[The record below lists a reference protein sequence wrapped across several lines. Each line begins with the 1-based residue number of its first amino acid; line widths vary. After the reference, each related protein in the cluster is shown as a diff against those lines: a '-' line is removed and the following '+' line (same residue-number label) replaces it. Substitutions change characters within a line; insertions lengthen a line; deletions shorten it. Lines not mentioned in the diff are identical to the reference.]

1 MTIESKTSR
10 AERWCAKGALLALC
24 LCLVLPVRGI
34 AADDRVERGVH
45 PLATHGLPPTPEQIR
60 LRWQHVI
67 DHILPLATQRIA
79 ADGSFYPFAA
89 LLDTEGEIS
98 ILRLSNPP
106 IEWPKPREALLAL
119 VGEARKQAADGRIAA
134 TLYVADAMVERRD
147 TRVGQT
153 GVRLKL
159 DDAFGESMEAFVPYI
174 RGEDGSLRLLS
185 PEYRPSRNATYP

>member
-1 MTIESKTSR
+1 MAIESKTSLTGRWR
-10 AERWCAKGALLALC
+10 ARRVLAGLC
-24 LCLVLPVRGI
+24 LCFALPPTLP
-34 AADDRVERGVH
+34 AADVSTERGVH
-45 PLATHGLPPTPEQIR
+45 PLATHGLPPTPEQVR
-60 LRWQHVI
+60 VRWQHVI

-79 ADGSFYPFAA
+79 AEGSFYPFAA
-89 LLDTEGEIS
+89 LLDSEGDIT
-98 ILRLSNPP
+98 ILTLSNPA

-119 VGEARKQAADGRIAA
+119 VGEAKKQAAEGRIAA

-159 DDAFGESMEAFVPYI
+159 DDAFGESMEAFVPYV
-174 RGEDGSLRLLS
+174 RGEDGTLRLMS